1 MIGSPARPQDE
12 PQDEPQGEPQGEPR
26 DASRDRG
33 GAAPGAQGERD
44 QAADPDLAPAA
55 RAAKHRGDY
64 VRPLARMAD
73 RTAAAAAELL
83 ALAAPVDCVCC
94 GAEDAAL
101 CGACERR
108 VRLLTLSPFRAEGQA
123 PALMDMDGSVLL
135 PVVAA
140 GSYRG
145 ELAQT
150 LLSFKSHGQGRL
162 GEVLAKGLARALRSA
177 LGESEDLCLVPVPTS
192 SSAFRKRGFSPVHLL
207 LKRLR
212 LRREFPALT
221 LADALRK
228 GPPLADALRK
238 GPPLAVAGRSARAPL
253 LGRSGIL
260 GQGAASGRPRGLPG
274 GQKGLG
280 RGARAQR
287 VRGSMR
293 ARAGIR
299 GIPSPDLRGR
309 PCIIVDD
316 VLTTGATLAEA
327 ARALREAGAVVRGAV
342 VLAATRP
349 PLGQDFGAAERQ
361 MAGEGDG
368 RQKNKPKKDE

>member
-12 PQDEPQGEPQGEPR
+12 PHGEPHDEHR

-55 RAAKHRGDY
+55 RAAKHRGGY

-162 GEVLAKGLARALRSA
+162 GEVLAKG
-177 LGESEDLCLVPVPTS
+177 
-192 SSAFRKRGFSPVHLL
+192 
-207 LKRLR
+207 
-212 LRREFPALT
+212 
-221 LADALRK
+221 
-228 GPPLADALRK
+228 
-238 GPPLAVAGRSARAPL
+238 
-253 LGRSGIL
+253 
-260 GQGAASGRPRGLPG
+260 
-274 GQKGLG
+274 
-280 RGARAQR
+280 
-287 VRGSMR
+287 
-293 ARAGIR
+293 
-299 GIPSPDLRGR
+299 
-309 PCIIVDD
+309 
-316 VLTTGATLAEA
+316 
-327 ARALREAGAVVRGAV
+327 
-342 VLAATRP
+342 
-349 PLGQDFGAAERQ
+349 
-361 MAGEGDG
+361 
-368 RQKNKPKKDE
+368 